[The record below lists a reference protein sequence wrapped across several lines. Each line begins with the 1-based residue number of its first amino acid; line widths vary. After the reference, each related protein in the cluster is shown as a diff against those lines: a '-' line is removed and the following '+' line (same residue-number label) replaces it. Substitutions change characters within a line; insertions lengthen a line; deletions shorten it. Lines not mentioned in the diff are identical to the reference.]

1 LQHLPHFLVSSSA
14 WRSPSML
21 SPKTPYTFALS
32 ENPSQC

>member
-1 LQHLPHFLVSSSA
+1 LVSSA

-32 ENPSQC
+32 ANPSQC